1 MMSNLSCLL
10 LSVLLL
16 SIRGKS
22 FHWESYM
29 VLLFQFQS
37 SSAFSAV
44 WKGHNALCFFEIV
57 LDFTRAS
64 V

>member
-16 SIRGKS
+16 SIFGKL
-22 FHWESYM
+22 FQWESYM
-29 VLLFQFQS
+29 VLLFWLQS
-37 SSAFSAV
+37 SSAHSAM
-44 WKGHNALCFFEIV
+44 WKGHNALCFFEIA
-57 LDFTRAS
+57 LDFIRAN